1 MLMVV
6 DVLCAGAT
14 PRASYSLELLRLLC
28 QHFAVLT
35 KQSII
40 TKDASLEQHYVQ
52 AWFER
57 LTKRVEVTS
66 S

>member
-1 MLMVV
+1 M
-6 DVLCAGAT
+6 
-14 PRASYSLELLRLLC
+14 RLLC

-40 TKDASLEQHYVQ
+40 TKDASLEQPYVQ

-57 LTKRVEVTS
+57 LTKRVEVGRGVHGKAGS
-66 S
+66 RSA